1 MNQLLDKL
9 PIPPIREWS
18 GAKTEEL
25 VRKPGGFGLGQVPE
39 LYAPDATTSMIC
51 GFCATGCSV
60 DVHLKD
66 GVATNVTPTAKYPV
80 NIGMACP
87 KGWEALTPL
96 FAKDRATTPMIR
108 ASRGGE
114 LEECDWDTAMQTFCG
129 RMKEVQAKHG
139 KESVAFISTGQI
151 CFEEM
156 AFLGSLAK
164 FGMGVRHGDGNTR
177 QCMATAVVSYKQ
189 SFGFDAPPYTY
200 QDFEESDTIILVGS
214 NLCIAHPIMWQ
225 RVQRN
230 KNNPKII
237 VIDPRKT
244 ETAVAA
250 THHYGI
256 APKSDLTF
264 FYGIAHILIEKG
276 WLDND
281 FIEKNTNK
289 FDGFLEHAKTFTPE
303 MVSVASGIS
312 EEELY
317 DLAKMIHEGEK
328 VSFWWT
334 MGVNQGHEAVRTAQA
349 IINLA
354 LMTGNIGKPGTG
366 ANSITGQCNAMGS
379 RLFSNTT
386 GLLGGHDFTNADDR
400 QKVADILEIDVSCI
414 PSENSWAY
422 DQIIEGIDT
431 GKIRGLWI
439 LATNTAH
446 SWVYQK
452 KLKELFGKLDFLVV
466 QDMYANTDTAQ
477 MADLVLPAACW
488 AEKDGCFI
496 NSERRIGLVKQVSKA
511 PGIALSDFKIFRL
524 IAEYWGCGDMFRK
537 WTDPEAVFN
546 ILKSI
551 TKGKPCDITGVT
563 GYRMIDEHGG
573 IQWPLPAD
581 ITEFDQQRR
590 LFADGKFFH
599 ADQKAIF
606 HFEAP
611 AAGPESPDAEYP
623 FVLLTGRG
631 SSSQWHTQTRTGKS
645 EVLNRLAPK
654 HCYVEIH
661 PADAEKIGIESNDL
675 LDIESRRGKVT
686 VSAFITP
693 TVQEGQIFMA
703 MHYTETNQLTQASF
717 DPNSRQPNYKYCAVK
732 VGAA

>member
-1 MNQLLDKL
+1 MNKLLDKL
-9 PIPPIREWS
+9 PIREWS
-18 GAKTEEL
+18 GTKTEEL
-25 VRKPGGFGLGQVPE
+25 IRKPGGFGLGQVPE
-39 LYAPDATTSMIC
+39 LHAPDATAPMVC

-66 GVATNVTPTAKYPV
+66 GKPTNITPTAKYPV

-96 FAKDRATTPMIR
+96 FAKDRATTPLVR
-108 ASRGGE
+108 KSRGEE
-114 LEECDWDTAMQTFCG
+114 LQECDWDMAMKTFCS
-129 RMKEVQAKHG
+129 RMKEVQDKHG

-177 QCMATAVVSYKQ
+177 QCMATSVVSYKQ
-189 SFGFDAPPYTY
+189 SFGFDSPPYTY
-200 QDFEESDTIILVGS
+200 QDFEESDVIILAGS

-250 THHYGI
+250 TNHYPI

-276 WLDND
+276 WLDHD
-281 FIEKNTNK
+281 FIQNNTK
-289 FDGFLEHAKTFTPE
+289 QFEEFREHASSFTPE
-303 MVSVASGIS
+303 VVSAVSGIS
-312 EEELY
+312 VEDLY
-317 DLAKMIHEGEK
+317 DLATMIHEGK
-328 VSFWWT
+328 NVSFWWT
-334 MGVNQGHEAVRTAQA
+334 MGVNQGHEAVRTAQS

-354 LMTGNIGKPGTG
+354 LMTGNIGRPGTG

-386 GLLGGHDFTNADDR
+386 GLLGGHDFTNAADR
-400 QKVADILEIDVSCI
+400 QKVADLLEIDESCI
-414 PSENSWAY
+414 PRENSWAY

-431 GKIRGLWI
+431 GKIKGLWV
-439 LATNTAH
+439 LATNTSH
-446 SWVYQK
+446 SWVEK
-452 KLKELFGKLDFLVV
+452 GRLDELFGKLDFFVV
-466 QDMYANTDTAQ
+466 QDMYGNTDTAKR
-477 MADLVLPAACW
+477 ADLVLPAACW

-546 ILKSI
+546 ILKTI
-551 TKGKPCDITGVT
+551 TKGKPCDITGIT
-563 GYRMIDEHGG
+563 GYQMIDAHGG
-573 IQWPLPAD
+573 IQWPLPEG
-581 ITEFDQQRR
+581 TSEFEQQRR
-590 LFADGKFFH
+590 LFEDGKFYH

-606 HFEAP
+606 HFADPGE
-611 AAGPESPDAEYP
+611 GPEVPDSDYP
-623 FVLLTGRG
+623 TVLLTGRG
-631 SSSQWHTQTRTGKS
+631 SSSQWHTQTRTAKS
-645 EVLNRLAPK
+645 EVLQRLAPK
-654 HCYVEIH
+654 HCYVEIN
-661 PADAEKIGIESNDL
+661 PSDAEKLGVETNDM
-675 LDIESRRGKVT
+675 IHVQSRRGKVR
-686 VSAFITP
+686 VSAFVTP
-693 TVQEGQIFMA
+693 TLQEGQIFMA
-703 MHYTETNQLTQASF
+703 MHYPETNHLTQSSF
-717 DPNSRQPNYKYCAVK
+717 DPHSRQPNYKYCAVK
-732 VGAA
+732 VFV